1 MDSLGSLNIY
11 FWIAI
16 VLLTLNAMLYTH
28 SVLKTKDKGYKY
40 ELFGAIVGYLV
51 FASLMYEMTT
61 Y

>member
-1 MDSLGSLNIY
+1 MNIY

-40 ELFGAIVGYLV
+40 ELLGGVIGYLL
-51 FASLMYEMTT
+51 FAVLMFKMSS
-61 Y
+61 